1 MRKLAT
7 IQTILELKN
16 VKNADNL
23 EHACILGWNVVVQKK
38 SFKVGD
44 KCVFF
49 EIDSVL
55 PEGQQWSEFMRAK
68 KFRVKTLMFRGAISQ
83 GLALHLNILPKDIQ
97 ETSNIGDDVT
107 AVLGV
112 TKFELENPGPM
123 IAGAFPSDVFTTD
136 ELRLQS
142 FPQLLDEI
150 KQAPFYATVK
160 MDGTSAT
167 FVRRDDKLQVCSRN
181 FELKEDT
188 GHHWM
193 IAKRYDL
200 LNKIPI
206 DFAVQGEIC
215 GPGISKNK
223 LGLKKHDFYVFNVI
237 NIKTG
242 VYLDWDDLV
251 LFCYKAG
258 LKTVPHLFDVD
269 GDDLGKFEFTIN
281 NFINLAVGN
290 YPNGH
295 RQEGIVVRPMVNK
308 MSQTLGRNLSFKI
321 INNEFLLKDEE

>member
-7 IQTILELKN
+7 IQKILDLKN
-16 VKNADNL
+16 IKNADRL
-23 EHACILGWNVVVQKK
+23 QCARLLGWNVVVQKD
-38 SFKVGD
+38 SFKEGD

-55 PEGQQWSEFMRAK
+55 PEGQHWSEFMRAR
-68 KFRVKTLMFRGAISQ
+68 KFRVKTTMFRGALSQ
-83 GLALHLNILPKDIQ
+83 GLALDLSILPKDVQ
-97 ETSNIGDDVT
+97 ETCSVGDDVT
-107 AVLGV
+107 TMLGV

-123 IAGAFPSDVFTTD
+123 VAGPFPGDVLTTD

-150 KQAPFYATVK
+150 KQAPFYVTVK

-167 FVRRDDKLQVCSRN
+167 FVRRDDRLQVCSRN

-193 IAKRYDL
+193 VAKRYDL

-206 DFAVQGEIC
+206 GFAVQGEIC

-223 LGLKKHDFYVFNVI
+223 LGLKKHDLYVFNVI
-237 NIKTG
+237 DTKTG
-242 VYLDWDDLV
+242 IYLNWDDLA

-258 LKTVPHLFDVD
+258 LKTVPYVFDVD
-269 GDDLGKFEFTIN
+269 GDDLSKFEFTID
-281 NFINLAVGN
+281 NFIKLAAGN

-295 RQEGIVVRPMVNK
+295 RQEGIVVRPLVNK
-308 MSQTLGRNLSFKI
+308 VSPTLGRNLSFKV